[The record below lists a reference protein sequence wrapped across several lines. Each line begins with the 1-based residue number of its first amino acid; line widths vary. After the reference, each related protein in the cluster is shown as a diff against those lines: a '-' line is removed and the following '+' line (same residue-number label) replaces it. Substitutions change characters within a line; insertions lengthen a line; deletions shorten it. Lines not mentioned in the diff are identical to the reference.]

1 MRKWFVAA
9 VAAVLC
15 VGVLRGQ
22 GKISFED
29 GENWQSHIGAGG
41 AVMEI
46 VGEHAVDGSK
56 STKIF
61 FKGAAKDTWPGVFIT
76 FSPEEYKGQSVLTFS
91 VWHEE
96 EANLDISYR
105 MDFAAGTPIYGGMSV
120 EPRRKSPVQLF
131 LNMKDE
137 DGNPKYPTKIMLYR
151 RMPREDSTIWL
162 DNLQLSDKVGTFK
175 EYVYSTRSV
184 SRDVTEAEKAMGA
197 QLFQL
202 HWMKHVFPNR
212 KPYPEETAAD
222 VVLDA
227 TACPGE
233 TEPITLSIHA
243 LKDLNAVTISF
254 PKALENENGGTIPTD
269 AVSVRTIRCMNKRPT
284 YQLKSYYADIPM
296 ILDGEQTLQ
305 IKKGTTRS
313 FWIDVAVPKDAKA
326 GLYKGMAVL
335 DLDGAKTSVP
345 VEIRVRGFVL
355 PDEKTQ
361 FFGEYYTHPGDI
373 ALIDSDLAYMR
384 SLGMTS
390 LGLCISPNVDN
401 CRYENGKVILAWK
414 EDDAF
419 VAAMEAYKR
428 YGYPCPIILL
438 ADPGVTFAR
447 KQGLKMTQDEFFTA
461 HQAFWKAML
470 EEVKNRGWAELIV
483 QPVDEPAWRG
493 KAAMDENVNLLKSLK
508 QVPGLRTEQ
517 DGPGDAYFH
526 NVAGPYADVW
536 NYNGAVGTPEVMA
549 KLKKEGKLAMLYNCD
564 VESYRPVT
572 SRYVAGF
579 FQVRSGADGVF
590 NWAFRSFHGSPF
602 NDFDSPLGDTTNY
615 YPGEGKIKGGPGI
628 GLVSAR
634 EGIDDYK
641 YIKYLQ
647 QLIKEH
653 PGEKADYAESVLNA
667 ILESIQYRP
676 AVRNEAKFTHMVDK
690 DGKGFID
697 GVLNLNTGWD
707 LLDYDMA
714 REIIAGQIE
723 ELLGLSE
730 KSQGGKTA
738 VLSCELNA
746 TPDIEWLKANST
758 PNSHQV
764 VVTTCEK
771 SPVLDGKLDD
781 DCWKT
786 AGSMDNFS
794 LIDGGKPTADTKAWV
809 TTDGV
814 NLYVAVECE
823 EKLMSNI
830 ITNVRENQGAVYS
843 DDCVEVFIDS
853 EYRGRDYYQ
862 ICVNSLG
869 YYYTGGSQ
877 GMWKPSLKTAAN
889 RGDDR
894 WTVEMA
900 IPLADLKIKGRLFGF
915 NVCRERR
922 PLEVFELICW
932 SPTGERFGEP
942 SRFGEASFEHTLL
955 ADVDLDS
962 VKPGNSKMT
971 VYLRDGKR
979 YEDLSLCIDYKLV
992 ANGQTIEQ
1000 RTVTYTGIELSGKK
1014 DSDKP
1019 SMDLKA
1025 IVQDIQ
1031 LKQGGELQVLAL
1043 LKDKNGKVLGK
1054 RMQQKTVPDAMI
1066 ISVLGGLFTKEQNWR
1081 SFGFIHYG
1089 AEKGQELEMT
1099 VWAKSNPDRKTV
1111 VKLKEKDNL
1120 ALIKLADG
1128 AFLPLDE
1135 ICADLRD
1142 VKTKRVLWHAEKK
1155 IFTVR

>member
-1 MRKWFVAA
+1 MKKIFGISVLLVLSSVVA
-9 VAAVLC
+9 LH
-15 VGVLRGQ
+15 GQ

-29 GENWQSHIGAGG
+29 GENWQSHVRSDG

-46 VGEHAVDGSK
+46 VGDHAADGAK
-56 STKIF
+56 SAKIF

-76 FSPEEYKGQSVLTFS
+76 FTPEEYKGQSVLSFNI
-91 VWHEE
+91 WHNE

-105 MDFAAGTPIYGGMSV
+105 MDLAEGTPIYGGMGV
-120 EPRRKSPVQLF
+120 EPHRKSPVQLY

-137 DGNPKYPTKIMLYR
+137 DGNPKYPTRILLYR

-162 DNLQLSDKVGTFK
+162 DNLCLSDKVGTFK
-175 EYVYSTRSV
+175 EYAYIPAGDY
-184 SRDVTEAEKAMGA
+184 RDVTEEEKAMGA

-212 KPYPEETAAD
+212 KPYPEETAA
-222 VVLDA
+222 VVLKA

-233 TEPITLSIHA
+233 TETMTLSIHA

-254 PKALENENGGTIPTD
+254 PKALENENGGTIPAD
-269 AVSVRTIRCMNKRPT
+269 AFSVSTIRCMNKRPT
-284 YQLKSYYADIPM
+284 YQSKSYYANIPM

-305 IKKGTTRS
+305 IKNGTTRS
-313 FWIDVAVPKDAKA
+313 FWLDVAVPKDAKA

-335 DLDGAKTSVP
+335 DLDGVKASVP

-361 FFGEYYTHPGDI
+361 FFGEYYTHPGNI

-390 LGLCISPNVDN
+390 LGLCISPNVDD
-401 CRYENGKVILAWK
+401 CRYENGKAILAWK
-414 EDDAF
+414 KDDAF

-428 YGYPCPIILL
+428 HGYPCPIILL

-447 KQGLKMTQDEFFTA
+447 KQGLKMTDDEFFTV

-493 KAAMDENVNLLKSLK
+493 KAVMDENVSLLKSLK

-549 KLKKEGKLAMLYNCD
+549 KLKKEGRLAMLYNCD
-564 VESYRPVT
+564 VESYRPVA

-579 FQVRSGADGVF
+579 FQARSGADGVF

-628 GLVSAR
+628 GLVSSR
-634 EGIDDYK
+634 EGIDDFK
-641 YIKYLQ
+641 YIQYLR

-667 ILESIQYRP
+667 ILESIQYKP
-676 AVRNEAKFTHMVDK
+676 VVRNEAHFTDMGDK
-690 DGKGFID
+690 DGKGFIV
-697 GVLNLNTGWD
+697 GVLNLNTGWE
-707 LLDYDMA
+707 LEDYDRA

-723 ELLGLSE
+723 ELLGLAE
-730 KSQGGKTA
+730 KTQGGKTA
-738 VLSCELNA
+738 VLSCQ
-746 TPDIEWLKANST
+746 LKNDNSGL
-758 PNSHQV
+758 SGDSKGFYVKKKHQV
-764 VVTTCEK
+764 TVTNCK
-771 SPVLDGKLDD
+771 NAPLLDGKLDD
-781 DCWKT
+781 ACWKT
-786 AGSMDNFS
+786 AGGMDNFS
-794 LIDGGKPTADTKAWV
+794 LIDGGKPTAETKAWV

-823 EKLMSNI
+823 EKLMGNI
-830 ITNVRENQGAVYS
+830 IANIRENQGAVYN
-843 DDCVEVFIDS
+843 DDCVEIFVDS
-853 EYRGRDYYQ
+853 NYLERDYYQ
-862 ICVNSLG
+862 VCVNSLG
-869 YYYTGGSQ
+869 YYYTGGSKGLWQ
-877 GMWKPSLKTAAN
+877 PSLKTAAN

-942 SRFGEASFEHTLL
+942 RRFGEASFEGSLL
-955 ADVDLDS
+955 AGISLDG
-962 VKPGNSKMT
+962 VKPGNSSMT
-971 VYLRDGKR
+971 VYLRDDKP
-979 YEDLSLCIDYKLV
+979 YENLSLCIDYKLV
-992 ANGQTIEQ
+992 AKGQTID
-1000 RTVTYTGIELSGKK
+1000 RGTVTYSGIQLSGKM
-1014 DSDKP
+1014 DGP
-1019 SMDLKA
+1019 LVDLKPFEQK
-1025 IVQDIQ
+1025 VQ
-1031 LKQGGELQVLAL
+1031 LKQGGELQVLVL
-1043 LKDKNGKVLGK
+1043 LKDKDGNILAK
-1054 RMQQKTVPDAMI
+1054 RMQQKTVPDILSFEMMWP
-1066 ISVLGGLFTKEQNWR
+1066 FTNRWNWR
-1081 SFGFIHYG
+1081 CFGHMQYG
-1089 AEKGQELEMT
+1089 ADDGQELEMA
-1099 VWAKSNPDRKTV
+1099 VWAKSNPDKKTI
-1111 VKLKEKDNL
+1111 VKLKKDDNFAQIML
-1120 ALIKLADG
+1120 TEG
-1128 AFLPLDE
+1128 AFMPLDE
-1135 ICADLRD
+1135 IRAELRD
-1142 VKTKRVLWHAEKK
+1142 AKTKRVLGHAEKK
-1155 IFTVR
+1155 IFTER

>member
-1 MRKWFVAA
+1 
-9 VAAVLC
+9 
-15 VGVLRGQ
+15 
-22 GKISFED
+22 
-29 GENWQSHIGAGG
+29 
-41 AVMEI
+41 MEI
-46 VGEHAVDGSK
+46 VGDHAADGAK
-56 STKIF
+56 SAKIF

-76 FSPEEYKGQSVLTFS
+76 FTPDEYKGQSVLSFNI
-91 VWHEE
+91 WHEE

-105 MDFAAGTPIYGGMSV
+105 MDLAEGTPIYGGMGV
-120 EPRRKSPVQLF
+120 EPHRKSPVQLY

-137 DGNPKYPTKIMLYR
+137 DGNPKYPTRILLYR

-162 DNLQLSDKVGTFK
+162 DNLCLSDKVGTFK
-175 EYVYSTRSV
+175 EYAYIPAGDYREA
-184 SRDVTEAEKAMGA
+184 TEQEKAMGA

-212 KPYPEETAAD
+212 KPYPEETAA
-222 VVLDA
+222 VVLKA

-233 TEPITLSIHA
+233 TEPMTLSIHA

-254 PKALENENGGTIPTD
+254 PKALETDNGGTIP
-269 AVSVRTIRCMNKRPT
+269 AEAFSVRTIRCMNKRPT
-284 YQLKSYYADIPM
+284 YQSKSYYANIPM

-305 IKKGTTRS
+305 IKNGTTRS
-313 FWIDVAVPKDAKA
+313 FWLDVAVPKDAKA

-335 DLDGAKTSVP
+335 DLDGVKTSIP

-401 CRYENGKVILAWK
+401 CRYENGKAILAWK

-428 YGYPCPIILL
+428 HGYPCPIILL

-461 HQAFWKAML
+461 HQAFWRAML
-470 EEVKNRGWAELIV
+470 EEVKIRGWAELIV

-493 KAAMDENVNLLKSLK
+493 KAAMDENVSLLKSLK

-628 GLVSAR
+628 GLVSSR
-634 EGIDDYK
+634 EGIDDFK
-641 YIKYLQ
+641 YIKYLR

-676 AVRNEAKFTHMVDK
+676 AVRNEAHFDSLPDRRE
-690 DGKGFID
+690 DGKGQFMNF
-697 GVLNLNTGWD
+697 LNLRTGWE
-707 LLDYDMA
+707 LEDYDRA

-723 ELLGLSE
+723 ELLGLAE
-730 KSQGGKTA
+730 KTQGRKTA
-738 VLSCELNA
+738 VLSCQVKN
-746 TPDIEWLKANST
+746 DNS
-758 PNSHQV
+758 SLSGGKGFYIKKKHQV
-764 VVTTCEK
+764 TVANCK
-771 SPVLDGKLDD
+771 SAPVLDGKLDD
-781 DCWKT
+781 GCWKT
-786 AGSMDNFS
+786 AGIMDNFS
-794 LIDGGKPTADTKAWV
+794 LIDGGKPTAETKAWV

-814 NLYVAVECE
+814 NLYVDVECE
-823 EKLMSNI
+823 EKLMGNI
-830 ITNVRENQGAVYS
+830 IANVRENQGAVYS
-843 DDCVEVFIDS
+843 DDCVEIFIDS
-853 EYRGRDYYQ
+853 DYLERDYYQ
-862 ICVNSLG
+862 VCVNSLG
-869 YYYTGGSQ
+869 YYYTGGSKGLWQ
-877 GMWKPSLKTAAN
+877 PALKTAAS

-942 SRFGEASFEHTLL
+942 RRFGEASFGSTLL
-955 ADVDLDS
+955 AGISLDG
-962 VKPGNSKMT
+962 VKPGNSSMT
-971 VYLRDGKR
+971 VYLRDDKP
-979 YEDLSLCIDYKLV
+979 YENLSLCIDYKLV
-992 ANGQTIEQ
+992 AKGQTID
-1000 RTVTYTGIELSGKK
+1000 RGTVTYSGIQLSGKM
-1014 DSDKP
+1014 DGP
-1019 SMDLKA
+1019 LVDLKPFEQK
-1025 IVQDIQ
+1025 VQ
-1031 LKQGGELQVLAL
+1031 LKQGGELQVLVL
-1043 LKDKNGKVLGK
+1043 LKDKDGNILAK
-1054 RMQQKTVPDAMI
+1054 RMQQKTVPDILSFEAMWP
-1066 ISVLGGLFTKEQNWR
+1066 FTNRWNWR
-1081 SFGFIHYG
+1081 CFGHMQYG
-1089 AEKGQELEMT
+1089 ADDGQELEMA
-1099 VWAKSNPDRKTV
+1099 VWAKSNPDKKTI
-1111 VKLKEKDNL
+1111 VKLKKDDNFAQIML
-1120 ALIKLADG
+1120 TEG
-1128 AFLPLDE
+1128 AFMPLDE
-1135 ICADLRD
+1135 IRAELRD
-1142 VKTKRVLWHAEKK
+1142 TKTKRVLGHAEKK
-1155 IFTVR
+1155 IFTIR